1 MWIILPPGSLK
12 AKLAVDRIREII
24 AFCEKNKINLEI
36 CDIILVASDERDRLI
51 RQPSRLRRK
60 KWIKRIEIS
69 QFSKAKET

>member
-1 MWIILPPGSLK
+1 MWIILPLGSLK
-12 AKLAVDRIREII
+12 AKLAVDGIREII

-60 KWIKRIEIS
+60 KWIIRIEIS